1 MSGELFLAL
10 LVFVTV
16 TLFTP
21 GPNNVMLMTS
31 GVNFGF
37 ARTQAHVW
45 GVTLGFAFMVLVVG
59 IGLGALFDA
68 FPLLYTVLKYVS
80 IAYLLYL
87 AWMIANAGPVKEGE
101 EKGRPL
107 TFLQAAAFQWVNPK
121 GWIMAIGA
129 VSTYAAILSFPF
141 NVLLITAL
149 FGAVGIL
156 SCLAWAAFG
165 AGMRRLIRTPRAVR
179 IFNIAM
185 ALALVASIAPV
196 LFE

>member
-59 IGLGALFDA
+59 VGLGALFDA
-68 FPLLYTVLKYVS
+68 VPLLYTVLKYVS

-101 EKGRPL
+101 EKGKPL
-107 TFLQAAAFQWVNPK
+107 TFMQAAAFQWVNPK

-129 VSTYAAILSFPF
+129 ISTYAAILSFPF
-141 NVLLITAL
+141 NVLLITGL

-165 AGMRRLIRTPRAVR
+165 ASMRRLLRTPRAVR

-185 ALALVASIAPV
+185 ALALIASIAPV